1 MTEKTWTIEL
11 KPDPDQPDETLLEF
25 PDDFCAEADWRP
37 GDELKWV
44 DLGNGSW
51 AIENLSKQQREKGQQ
66 KD

>member
-11 KPDPDQPDETLLEF
+11 KPDPDQPDDTLLEF

-37 GDELKWV
+37 GDELTWV
-44 DLGNGSW
+44 ELGNGAW
-51 AIENLSKQQREKGQQ
+51 AIENLSKKQRDQDTK